1 MKTIKTEPFCVIGIS
16 VRTTNENGQGAID
29 IGGLWGRFFSEQVL
43 EAIPNKVDNVIYS
56 IYTEYE
62 QDHTRPYTTIIGC
75 RVEHLDEIPSGM
87 KGIRIEGGTY
97 AQLSA
102 RGDMQQGFVGSKWYE
117 IWNSDLNRAYTADYE
132 VYGEKAHNP
141 ADAEVDFLIAI
152 K

>member
-1 MKTIKTEPFCVIGIS
+1 MKTIQTEPFYVIGIS
-16 VRTTNENGQGAID
+16 VRTTNENGQGIKD
-29 IGGLWGRFFSEQVL
+29 IGGLWGQFFSQQVL

-62 QDHTRPYTTIIGC
+62 SDHTRPYTTIIGC
-75 RVEHLDEIPSGM
+75 RVEHLNEIPSGM

-97 AQLSA
+97 TQLSA